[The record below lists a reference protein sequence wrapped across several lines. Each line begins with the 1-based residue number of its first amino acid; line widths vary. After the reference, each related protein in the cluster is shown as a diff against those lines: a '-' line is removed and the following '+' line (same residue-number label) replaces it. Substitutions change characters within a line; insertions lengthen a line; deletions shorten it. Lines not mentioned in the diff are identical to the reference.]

1 MSDEIGESLVNFVKY
16 SLKGMSKNFINLS
29 KLKFDEVNEELKKQ
43 LIEQKIQERPFIYE
57 FYHQFRKYW
66 SLEAMKKVFGTLAYI
81 QFHVNKKLQKI
92 SKIEQIPDFLIN
104 EADSEKNIAVI
115 NLIMANRKEEVKRD
129 FDKLVEFHKK
139 LNYTYLIEIIIG
151 NEKEIEE
158 TVKYIENLNKSEG
171 TEIII
176 VQYDYKHKKEDS
188 FRITYS

>member
-1 MSDEIGESLVNFVKY
+1 
-16 SLKGMSKNFINLS
+16 
-29 KLKFDEVNEELKKQ
+29 
-43 LIEQKIQERPFIYE
+43 
-57 FYHQFRKYW
+57 
-66 SLEAMKKVFGTLAYI
+66 MKKVFGTLAYI